1 MTTDPRPGNPTDRLP
16 QPISRWA
23 RAGGIA
29 ALALTVA
36 AGCASLPSVTIATP
50 PAATA
55 TAGAAT
61 TGAASAG
68 TTPAGTVA
76 AGSPTAAK
84 ALAADGTLRIR
95 PAAAMAG
102 YRRDQFGPAWADV
115 DHNGCDT
122 RNDILNRDLS
132 AKQWR
137 TGTHQCV
144 VIAGIL
150 RDPYTG
156 RTIHF
161 AKAHATAVQ
170 IDHVVPLGDAWQTG
184 AASWT
189 DARRKQ
195 FANDPE
201 NLLAVDGPANE
212 AKGDDDTS
220 TWLPPNA
227 AFRCA
232 YVARQVTVKARYGLW
247 VTSTEQRAIRAVLA
261 RCPASGG

>member
-1 MTTDPRPGNPTDRLP
+1 MTTDPRPGDPTDRLP
-16 QPISRWA
+16 KPISRRA

-29 ALALTVA
+29 ALALTVT
-36 AGCASLPSVTIATP
+36 AGCASLPSVTSATP
-50 PAATA
+50 PAATT
-55 TAGAAT
+55 TAAPAPAGT
-61 TGAASAG
+61 TSAG
-68 TTPAGTVA
+68 TVP

-84 ALAADGTLRIR
+84 ALAAAGTLRIR

-122 RNDILNRDLS
+122 RDDILNRDLT

-150 RDPYTG
+150 HDPYTG

-161 AKAHATAVQ
+161 TKAHATAVQ

-184 AASWT
+184 AASWS

-220 TWLPPNA
+220 EWLPPNTA
-227 AFRCA
+227 SRCS

-247 VTSTEQRAIRAVLA
+247 VTATEQRAIHAVLA
-261 RCPASGG
+261 QCPTAN